1 MTAFRVQFYVNAL
14 CTEYLQVEDMREAV
28 RLLQNNYLEGIP
40 FGEYDHLDGYDIQ
53 VRSIDLYEGIPS
65 ISGKGSDMEEQFKK
79 TNEPIDEPYCTGCD
93 ENYTNYHAPEGA
105 MYVEEI
111 E

>member
-1 MTAFRVQFYVNAL
+1 MSTFRVQFYANAL
-14 CTEYLQVEDMREAV
+14 CTEYIQAKDMREAV

-40 FGEYDHLDGYDIQ
+40 FGEYDSLDGYEIQ
-53 VRSIDLYEGIPS
+53 VRSIDLYEDTPTTVEFPRR
-65 ISGKGSDMEEQFKK
+65 GKSSEKD
-79 TNEPIDEPYCTGCD
+79 
-93 ENYTNYHAPEGA
+93 YTNYHAPEGA

>member
-1 MTAFRVQFYVNAL
+1 MTTFRVQFYVNAL
-14 CTEYLQVEDMREAV
+14 CTEYMQAEDMREAV
-28 RLLQNNYLEGIP
+28 RLLQNNYLEFIP

-53 VRSIDLYEGIPS
+53 VRSIDLYEGAPKS
-65 ISGKGSDMEEQFKK
+65 SEKD
-79 TNEPIDEPYCTGCD
+79 
-93 ENYTNYHAPEGA
+93 YTNYHAPEGA

>member
-1 MTAFRVQFYVNAL
+1 MARFRVQFYVNAL
-14 CTEYLQVEDMREAV
+14 CTEYLQAEDMREAV
-28 RLLQNNYLEGIP
+28 RLLQNNYLEFIP
-40 FGEYDHLDGYDIQ
+40 FGEYDHLDGYELQ

-79 TNEPIDEPYCTGCD
+79 D
-93 ENYTNYHAPEGA
+93 YTNYHAPEGA
-105 MYVEEI
+105 LYVEET